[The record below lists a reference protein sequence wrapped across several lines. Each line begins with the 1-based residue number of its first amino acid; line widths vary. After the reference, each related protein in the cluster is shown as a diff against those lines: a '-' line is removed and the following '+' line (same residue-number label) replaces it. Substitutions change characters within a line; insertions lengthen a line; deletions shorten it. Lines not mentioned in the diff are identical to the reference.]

1 MKFVKV
7 AVLAAVA
14 AGSFYAVS
22 CCPKDATAS
31 PKPVYVKPTK

>member
-14 AGSFYAVS
+14 AGSFCAVC
-22 CCPKDATAS
+22 CCPKDAPAQS
-31 PKPVYVKPTK
+31 KPVYVKPTK

>member
-14 AGSFYAVS
+14 AGSVFAVS
-22 CCPKDATAS
+22 CCPNSAPA
-31 PKPVYVKPTK
+31 PKPVYVKPSK